1 MVTQARLQLLHHTTG
16 LLSRKWTLRI
26 VKVLSGG
33 VKRRSELSKLLPD
46 VTQKVL
52 TETLR
57 EMERVGIIERSVYP
71 TVPPHVE
78 YGLTVVGLGLI
89 SLSNEFAS
97 WFDAHYDDMYK
108 AQKVYDRRYK

>member
-1 MVTQARLQLLHHTTG
+1 MVTQARLQLLNHTAG

-26 VKVLSGG
+26 VNVLSDG

-57 EMERVGIIERSVYP
+57 EMERIGIIERSIYP
-71 TVPPHVE
+71 TIPPHVE

-97 WFDAHYDDMYK
+97 WFDAHHEDMYK